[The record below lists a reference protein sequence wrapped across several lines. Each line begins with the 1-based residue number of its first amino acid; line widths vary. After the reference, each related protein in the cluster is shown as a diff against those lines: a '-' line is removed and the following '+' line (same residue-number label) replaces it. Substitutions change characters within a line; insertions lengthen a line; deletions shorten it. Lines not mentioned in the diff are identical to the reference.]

1 MTSIAITEMGPGEFG
16 VEVEEGGQRTGHRVT
31 VPEALV
37 DDLGLMDVDRTL
49 LVRESIAFLLDREP
63 AAGIAQELSL
73 DEIARRYPNYHDEL
87 RTRVDAI

>member
-1 MTSIAITEMGPGEFG
+1 M
-16 VEVEEGGQRTGHRVT
+16 T